1 MLNPNPK
8 PYTLALQDSKLM
20 IAERCCAALG
30 DTARAAY
37 LRKVIDVAE
46 TAQAEGLPDGTSHF
60 LVRAKMATLDKHF
73 DRAEQILLEQ
83 VRGWR
88 GGGGRWWGYNQ
99 KIQALWATLVRGS
112 VEWVRA

>member
-1 MLNPNPK
+1 MHPG
-8 PYTLALQDSKLM
+8 AQDSRLM

-46 TAQAEGLPDGTSHF
+46 MAQAEGLPDGTSHY

-83 VRGWR
+83 VRAWR
-88 GGGGRWWGYNQ
+88 GGEEEGGGEGFEQRSRYG
-99 KIQALWATLVRGS
+99 
-112 VEWVRA
+112 E